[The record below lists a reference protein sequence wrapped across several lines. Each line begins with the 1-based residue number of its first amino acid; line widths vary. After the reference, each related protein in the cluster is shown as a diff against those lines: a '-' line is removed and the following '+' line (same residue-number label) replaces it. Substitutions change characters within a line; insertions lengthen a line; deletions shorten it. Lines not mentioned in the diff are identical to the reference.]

1 MPCRHF
7 CAMLHAQHMNEE
19 LPRNE
24 ESVFTIQNEKVK
36 ESRGCTRNRPR
47 RYVSPSVII
56 FWMLLATA
64 SLHLWLLRLLGV
76 IELPF

>member
-1 MPCRHF
+1 
-7 CAMLHAQHMNEE
+7 MLLAQRMNEE

-36 ESRGCTRNRPR
+36 ESRGCTRNRVR
-47 RYVSPSVII
+47 RYVSAPAII
-56 FWMLLATA
+56 LWLLLATA
-64 SLHLWLLRLLGV
+64 ALHLWLLRLLGV